1 MRKEN
6 FMNITKDCV
15 ACIVGQIDKAIV
27 HLNLDEHKAK
37 CIQEEVLKKSQSF
50 EFDKTPPYVAREV
63 YEFLAQQTNCSDPL
77 EQLKQESIQNALE
90 YVPFIE
96 KKIRQEEDKLF
107 TAIKAAV
114 AGNVIDFGAKEQFH
128 LEDEINKVFH
138 THFAIDHYAKLAK
151 QIENKE
157 NILILADNAGENV
170 FDKILIKIIKRL
182 YPNKNITYATRG
194 KPIIN
199 DITTKEALQIGIDK
213 FAKVISTGVDTPG
226 LELSRANTTFRNI
239 FEKAE
244 LIISKGMGNFECLE
258 TLKDKRIFF
267 VFKVKCNVVANAI
280 SKEVGD
286 IILKLG

>member
-1 MRKEN
+1 
-6 FMNITKDCV
+6 MNITKDCV
-15 ACIVGQIDKAIV
+15 NCIIGQIDKAIKL
-27 HLNLDEHKAK
+27 LNLDEEKAK
-37 CIQEEVLKKSQSF
+37 TIQEEVLKKSQSF
-50 EFDKTPPYVAREV
+50 SFNHTPPYVAREV
-63 YEFLAQQTNCSDPL
+63 YEYLATQTNCADPL
-77 EQLKQESIQNALE
+77 ENLKQESIQNALE
-90 YVPFIE
+90 FVPFIE

-114 AGNVIDFGAKEQFH
+114 AGNVIDFGAKEQFC
-128 LEDEINKVFH
+128 LEEEINKVFT
-138 THFAIDHYAKLAK
+138 THFAIDDYNKLAK
-151 QIENKE
+151 QIEEKE

-182 YPNKNITYATRG
+182 YPQKKITYATRG

-213 FAKVISTGVDTPG
+213 FATVVSTGVDTPG
-226 LELSRANTTFRNI
+226 LELSRANTVFRNI

-267 VFKVKCNVVANAI
+267 VFKVKCNVVATAI
-280 SKEVGD
+280 GKEVGD
-286 IILKLG
+286 IILKQG

>member
-1 MRKEN
+1 
-6 FMNITKDCV
+6 MNITKDCV
-15 ACIVGQIDKAIV
+15 TCIIGQIDKAIKL
-27 HLNLDEHKAK
+27 LNLDEQKAQT
-37 CIQEEVLKKSQSF
+37 IQEEVLKKSQSF
-50 EFDKTPPYVAREV
+50 SFDHTPPYVAREV
-63 YEFLAQQTNCSDPL
+63 YEYLAKETNCTDPL
-77 EQLKQESIQNALE
+77 ENLKQESIQNALE
-90 YVPFIE
+90 FVPFIE

-114 AGNVIDFGAKEQFH
+114 AGNVIDFGAKEQFS
-128 LEDEINKVFH
+128 LEEEINKVF
-138 THFAIDHYAKLAK
+138 TTNFAIDDYKKLAK
-151 QIENKE
+151 QIEQKE

-182 YPNKNITYATRG
+182 YPHKQITYATRG

-213 FAKVISTGVDTPG
+213 FATVVSTGVDTPG
-226 LELSRANTTFRNI
+226 LELLRATTHFRNI

-267 VFKVKCNVVANAI
+267 IFKVKCNVVAAAI
-280 SKEVGD
+280 GKEVGD
-286 IILKLG
+286 IILKQG

>member
-1 MRKEN
+1 
-6 FMNITKDCV
+6 MNITKDCV
-15 ACIVGQIDKAIV
+15 SCIVGQIDKAIV
-27 HLNLDEHKAK
+27 HLNLDEQKAK
-37 CIQEEVLKKSQSF
+37 SIQEEVLKKSQSF
-50 EFDKTPPYVAREV
+50 SFDQTPPSVAREV
-63 YEFLAQQTNCSDPL
+63 YEYLAQQSNCTDPL
-77 EQLKQESIQNALE
+77 ERLKQESIQNALE

-138 THFAIDHYAKLAK
+138 TNFAIDHYAKLAK
-151 QIENKE
+151 QIENKKS
-157 NILILADNAGENV
+157 ILILADNAGENV

-182 YPNKNITYATRG
+182 YPSKEITYATRG

-267 VFKVKCNVVANAI
+267 VFKVKCNVVATAI
-280 SKEVGD
+280 GKDVGD
-286 IILKLG
+286 IILKQG

>member
-1 MRKEN
+1 
-6 FMNITKDCV
+6 MNITQDCV
-15 ACIVGQIDKAIV
+15 HCITGQIDKAV
-27 HLNLDEHKAK
+27 KLLNLDEQHAK
-37 CIQEEVLKKSQSF
+37 TIQEEVLKRSANFSF
-50 EFDKTPPYVAREV
+50 EHTPPYVARDV
-63 YEFLAQQTNCSDPL
+63 YEYLAEQTHCSDPL
-77 EQLKQESIQNALE
+77 EHLKQESIQKALE
-90 YVPFIE
+90 FVPFIE

-114 AGNVIDFGAKEQFH
+114 AGNVIDFGAKEQFC
-128 LEDEINKVFH
+128 LEEEINKVFH
-138 THFAIDHYAKLAK
+138 TQFAIDDYKKLAQ
-151 QIENKE
+151 QIEKKNT
-157 NILILADNAGENV
+157 ILILADNAGENV

-182 YPNKNITYATRG
+182 YPHKTITYATRG

-213 FAKVISTGVDTPG
+213 FATVVSTGVDTPG
-226 LELSRANTTFRNI
+226 LELSRATTQFRNM

-280 SKEVGD
+280 GKEIGD
-286 IILKLG
+286 IILKQG